1 MFHPEYINPKKL
13 IVNNDILRLF
23 QMVEKHGGVLRF
35 VGGAVRD
42 AISGFPRS
50 NIDLVTDM
58 SPSEFSDMC
67 DDEGVRCVP
76 IGIQFFTIGVMLNS
90 SFFKITSLS
99 PEEDNLK
106 DEWKND
112 ASLRDLTIN
121 AVYADDKGNVFDYFN
136 GIKDLENGVIKFIGK
151 PEETIKSD
159 YIRVMRFFRFCAM
172 FGKKIDRKSL
182 KACIKNKSLLKHVSA
197 DKIKEEFFKIILAP
211 YAVRTL
217 ELIFD
222 NGILDF
228 MVAKPKNLN
237 SLDKLEKL
245 ENELGLEKDIILRLY
260 TIFQPDNKRAAR
272 LASIFKLSKN
282 QKEHLLALSSTKLNL
297 DNFKDTVFINKSIF
311 KYGKDI
317 CKDMWVYLNI
327 ENNNIDNIKQVLNTL
342 DSTKLSTFPISG
354 NDLIKIGA
362 DTMFLGLYMD
372 VLKKEWFDSGCLLSK
387 KELIEKYEN
396 QFKK

>member
-42 AISGFPRS
+42 AIAGFSRS

-76 IGIQFFTIGVMLNS
+76 IGIQFFAIGVMVNS
-90 SFFKITSLS
+90 SFFKVTSLS
-99 PEEDNLK
+99 SEEDNIK

-121 AVYADDKGNVFDYFN
+121 AVYADEKGNVFDYFN

-151 PEETIKSD
+151 PEETIKYD
-159 YIRVMRFFRFCAM
+159 YIRIMRFFRFCAM

-182 KACIKNKSLLKHVSA
+182 KACIKNKHLLKQVSS

-211 YAVRTL
+211 FAVRTL

-237 SLDKLEKL
+237 GLDKLEELEEKL
-245 ENELGLEKDIILRLY
+245 DINKDIILRLY
-260 TIFQPDNKRAAR
+260 TIFQPDTKRATR
-272 LASIFKLSKN
+272 LASIFKLSKT
-282 QKEHLLALSSTKLNL
+282 QKERLLDIASSKLML
-297 DNFKDTVFINKSIF
+297 ENFKDTVSINKAIF
-311 KYGKDI
+311 KYGKET
-317 CKDMWVYLNI
+317 CKDKWLYLNI
-327 ENNNIDNIKQVLNTL
+327 ENNNIDSIKQVLNTV
-342 DSTKLSTFPISG
+342 DSTEISNFPISG
-354 NDLIKIGA
+354 KDLIKIGA
-362 DTMFLGLYMD
+362 DTRFLGLYID

-387 KELIEKYEN
+387 DELIEKYISEFN
-396 QFKK
+396 K

>member
-42 AISGFPRS
+42 AIAGFPRS

-76 IGIQFFTIGVMLNS
+76 FGIQFFTIGVMLNS
-90 SFFKITSLS
+90 SFFKVTSLS
-99 PEEDNLK
+99 SEEDNIK

-112 ASLRDLTIN
+112 ASMRDLTIN
-121 AVYADDKGNVFDYFN
+121 AVYADEKGNVFDYFN

-151 PEETIKSD
+151 PEETINAD
-159 YIRVMRFFRFCAM
+159 YVRIMRFFRFCAM
-172 FGKKIDRKSL
+172 FGKNIDKKSL
-182 KACIKNKSLLKHVSA
+182 KACIKNKSLLKNVSA

-237 SLDKLEKL
+237 CLDKLE
-245 ENELGLEKDIILRLY
+245 NLEKELCLEKNVILRLY
-260 TIFQPDNKRAAR
+260 SIFQPDTRRAER
-272 LASIFKLSKN
+272 LAKIFKLSKN
-282 QKEHLLALSSTKLNL
+282 QKEHLLALATSKLSPE
-297 DNFKDTVFINKSIF
+297 NFKDTVFINKSIF

-317 CKDMWVYLNI
+317 CKDMLIYLNI
-327 ENNNIDNIKQVLNTL
+327 GNNNIDNIKHILNTV
-342 DSTKLSTFPISG
+342 DSTNISTFPISG
-354 NDLIKIGA
+354 KDLIKIGA
-362 DTMFLGLYMD
+362 DTKFLGLYID

-387 KELIEKYEN
+387 SELLEKYIKEL
-396 QFKK
+396 KK